1 MDVIRFEE
9 CPPYQPA
16 GHAGVTNRL
25 LVGRDSGGVGQMS
38 IWHGTVEAGG
48 LADPHAHDDALH
60 VYYVVTGVISVASET
75 STAELS
81 PGDVAVFQ
89 PGESH
94 SLVNETSEPAT
105 LLVVSTPA
113 LR

>member
-1 MDVIRFEE
+1 
-9 CPPYQPA
+9 
-16 GHAGVTNRL
+16 
-25 LVGRDSGGVGQMS
+25 MS